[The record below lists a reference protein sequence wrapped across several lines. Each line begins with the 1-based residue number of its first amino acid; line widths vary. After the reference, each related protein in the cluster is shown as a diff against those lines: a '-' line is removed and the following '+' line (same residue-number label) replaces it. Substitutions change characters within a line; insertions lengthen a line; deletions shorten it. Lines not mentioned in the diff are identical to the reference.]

1 MKSIKCLIVED
12 EELARD
18 LLEKFIEKI
27 PHLEV
32 VGKCENPLLAME
44 VLQKEK
50 VDLMFLDIQM
60 PELTGVEF
68 LKMLPNKP
76 VVIFTTA
83 YPSYALEGYQLDVTD
98 YLLKPFSFE
107 RFVQAVNK
115 ASEMIRLKAGNNLPT
130 EQANNTSTSS
140 KTAPSKEYLLVNS
153 EHKIIKIK
161 YSDIRYIEAMREYVA
176 YHTHSQGRVLSLMSL
191 KKLEVDLPDAQF
203 IRIHKSYI
211 INVNEV
217 GALEGNMVH
226 IGKDKIPIGAS
237 YKEGVVGK
245 IF

>member
-1 MKSIKCLIVED
+1 MKSLKCLIVED

-27 PHLEV
+27 PHLAV

-44 VLQKEK
+44 VMQNNQ
-50 VDLMFLDIQM
+50 VDIMFLDIQM

-115 ASEMIRLKAGNNLPT
+115 ASELIRLKTGATNPGTT
-130 EQANNTSTSS
+130 EIASS
-140 KTAPSKEYLLVNS
+140 KPYLLVNS
-153 EHKIIKIK
+153 EHKVIKIK

-176 YHTHSQGRVLSLMSL
+176 YHTHSQGRILSLMSL
-191 KKLEVDLPDAQF
+191 KKLETELPKDQF
-203 IRIHKSYI
+203 IRIHKSYM
-211 INVNEV
+211 INVQEV

-226 IGKDKIPIGAS
+226 IGKDRIPIGAS
-237 YKEGVVGK
+237 YKEGVVGR
-245 IF
+245 IFLE